1 MFQVE
6 FAVPIVQSTHALDSI
21 FNVVRNVY
29 FIISDYILRQF
40 YDLFISQI
48 KLMENAKAL
57 APSVDIIIKI
67 AVILENFILFFQII
81 LI

>member
-48 KLMENAKAL
+48 KLMESAKAL
-57 APSVDIIIKI
+57 APSVEIIIKI

>member
-21 FNVVRNVY
+21 FNVVRNFY
-29 FIISDYILRQF
+29 FIISDYILSQF
-40 YDLFISQI
+40 YDLFFSQI
-48 KLMENAKAL
+48 KLMESAKAL
-57 APSVDIIIKI
+57 APSVEIIIKI